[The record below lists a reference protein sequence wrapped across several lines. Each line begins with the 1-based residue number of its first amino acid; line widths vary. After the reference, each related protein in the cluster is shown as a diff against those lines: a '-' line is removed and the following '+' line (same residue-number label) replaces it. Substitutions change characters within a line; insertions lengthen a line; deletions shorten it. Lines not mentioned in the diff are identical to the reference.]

1 MRSMISRVLA
11 VVVCGLV
18 VAGVAA
24 AAEVRT
30 IEGGGVSMRVP
41 VDWVRVPRAEAG
53 LVGEP
58 RTLLVVGTRGVRPI
72 ETDCRVASYK
82 IPIDGAAV
90 VVIGWRGKLA
100 THYIGGRDTLLAR
113 ELERDYFE
121 CFGGRALAA
130 QFDLDGRTYQVNV
143 MVGDRADKA
152 TIAEAIAVARSVA
165 LSD

>member
-1 MRSMISRVLA
+1 MLA
-11 VVVCGLV
+11 LVVCGLV

-30 IEGGGVSMRVP
+30 IEGGGVSGACPGRLG
-41 VDWVRVPRAEAG
+41 RVPRAEAG

-100 THYIGGRDTLLAR
+100 THRRSRHLLAR

-121 CFGGRALAA
+121 CFSGRALAA

-143 MVGDRADKA
+143 MVGDRAEKA